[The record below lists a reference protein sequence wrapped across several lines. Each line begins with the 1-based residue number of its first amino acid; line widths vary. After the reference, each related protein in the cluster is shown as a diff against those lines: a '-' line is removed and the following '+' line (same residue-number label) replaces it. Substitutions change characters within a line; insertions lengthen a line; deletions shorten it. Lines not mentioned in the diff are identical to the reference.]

1 MRVRSTTTGGFN
13 TTNTRTVK
21 QRSSCTAAWSDLTP
35 TVTQTGVQTV
45 KTITDTVTPNFFS
58 LCRKGKFLPLN
69 TVEIVTTREERIPGS
84 GDRNYQTIT
93 SGTGS
98 PCFPKRIDSGPSW
111 GLRPWLVTLPPPDD
125 DIIDA
130 VVTNAIADA
139 KESVFDLGTFLG
151 ELREAHAM
159 MRSNMDGVF
168 LFSKQ
173 AAREARRSTWRPGEA
188 GRLFS
193 AFNSRF
199 LELQFGWLPLLR
211 NYQDAKNALNNT
223 MSKGF
228 MVDGSSKVEEPLEL
242 EEYSETPNYSSQ
254 GLLKELHSLNGT
266 RTYRGKAFAEI
277 TFPDRYK
284 WGLDPLVAGWEL
296 IRFSFI
302 VDYFINVG
310 NWVQAITPFGGASL
324 LGSCGSIKES
334 YTQEQS
340 IEIDFSANA
349 DTTGN
354 YSGRKTI
361 LTVDRYHRFPHSG
374 GILPSWNPRLTT
386 IRLVNLAS
394 LAYAHRR
401 DIYRILFD

>member
-1 MRVRSTTTGGFN
+1 
-13 TTNTRTVK
+13 
-21 QRSSCTAAWSDLTP
+21 
-35 TVTQTGVQTV
+35 V

-69 TVEIVTTREERIPGS
+69 TVEIITTRTERIPGE

-93 SGTGS
+93 SGSGS

-111 GLRPWLVTLPPPDD
+111 SQRPWLVALPPADED
-125 DIIDA
+125 LIDA

-139 KESVFDLGTFLG
+139 KQSVFDLGTFLG
-151 ELREAHAM
+151 ELRETHEL
-159 MRSNMDGVF
+159 MRSNMQGVF
-168 LFSKQ
+168 DYGKRAAKDTRRGRSLPASK
-173 AAREARRSTWRPGEA
+173 R
-188 GRLFS
+188 FD
-193 AFNSRF
+193 AFNRRF
-199 LELQFGWLPLLR
+199 LEFQFGWMPLLGAFR
-211 NYQDAKNALNNT
+211 DAQKALANQ
-223 MSKGF
+223 MDKGF
-228 MVDGSSKVEEPLEL
+228 LVDGSGKATEELD
-242 EEYSETPNYSSQ
+242 EEMYGETPNFSGQ
-254 GLLKELHSLNGT
+254 GLLKEWHSLKGT

-277 TFPDRYK
+277 TNPGRYR

-296 IRFSFI
+296 IRFSFV

-310 NWVQAITPFGGASL
+310 NWVQAVTPFSGAEL
-324 LGSCGSIKES
+324 VGSCGSIKEE

-349 DTTGN
+349 DTTGY

-361 LTVDRYHRFPHSG
+361 VEVERYHRFPHTG
-374 GILPSWNPRLTT
+374 GVLPSWNPRITT

-394 LAYAHRR
+394 LAYANRR